1 METISAMGGATER
14 VEMMFVK
21 VAVPFGEDFFPGDVV
36 QGHGIGDGAVA
47 IEKIG
52 VVWAGRESKFH
63 CETQLLFYR

>member
-1 METISAMGGATER
+1 
-14 VEMMFVK
+14 
-21 VAVPFGEDFFPGDVV
+21 V

-63 CETQLLFYR
+63 CETQLLFIDEGLFYGRQRKTGENERDVGLRLSPVDCDEL